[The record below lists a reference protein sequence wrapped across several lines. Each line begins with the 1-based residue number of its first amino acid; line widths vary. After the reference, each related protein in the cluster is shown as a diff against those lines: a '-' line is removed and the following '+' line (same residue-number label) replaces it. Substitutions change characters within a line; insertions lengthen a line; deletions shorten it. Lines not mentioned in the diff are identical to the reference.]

1 MKTAHSI
8 HTVQCLLLGLL
19 SAQAQDQ
26 FGNPNFENGYPVPV
40 VGGEYQDEVTFDSA
54 LPSWTGSIGGVPLD
68 VVIDNG
74 YFFGG
79 AMIEIFGPGWTNMQ
93 PGIIDGNE
101 TVMLQAGG
109 PSPLSGGGNASI
121 SQYGTIPASAMSLQ
135 FKAWSMLT
143 NATLAVTF
151 QGNSLSP
158 VLLSSGESPS
168 GQPYD
173 VYGVDVSAY
182 ARDTGE
188 LEFTDVF
195 EDQGLN
201 GIELDD
207 ITFST
212 TAVTPEPNTLALVVM
227 GGLAL
232 AVRRWRKMR
241 L

>member
-1 MKTAHSI
+1 
-8 HTVQCLLLGLL
+8 
-19 SAQAQDQ
+19 
-26 FGNPNFENGYPVPV
+26 
-40 VGGEYQDEVTFDSA
+40 
-54 LPSWTGSIGGVPLD
+54 
-68 VVIDNG
+68 
-74 YFFGG
+74 
-79 AMIEIFGPGWTNMQ
+79 MIEIFGPGWTNVQ

-109 PSPLSGGGNASI
+109 SSPLSAGGDASI
-121 SQYGTIPASAMSLQ
+121 SQYGQIPATALSLQ
-135 FKAWSMLT
+135 FKAWSMLP
-143 NATLAVTF
+143 NATLAVSF

-158 VLLSSGESPS
+158 VLLSSGQSPS

-173 VYGVDVSAY
+173 VYGVDISAY
-182 ARDTGE
+182 ARHTGE

-195 EDQGLN
+195 DDQGLN

-212 TAVTPEPNTLALVVM
+212 AAVTPEPNTLALAVM

-232 AVRRWRKMR
+232 AARRWRKMR

>member
-1 MKTAHSI
+1 MKTALLVRAFATAAF
-8 HTVQCLLLGLL
+8 TVI
-19 SAQAQDQ
+19 SAQAQEE
-26 FGNPNFENGYPVPV
+26 FGNLNFENGYPVPV
-40 VGGEYQDEVTFDSA
+40 VGGEYEDEVTVESA
-54 LPSWTGSIGGVPLD
+54 LPSWSASIGGVPLD
-68 VVIDNG
+68 VMINNG
-74 YFFGG
+74 YFLGG
-79 AMIEIFGPGWTNMQ
+79 AMIEIFGPGWTNVQ

-109 PSPLSGGGNASI
+109 SSPLSGGGDASI
-121 SQYGTIPASAMSLQ
+121 SQYGEIPATALSLQ
-135 FKAWSMLT
+135 FKAWSMIP
-143 NATLAVTF
+143 NATLAVSF
-151 QGNSLSP
+151 AGNSLSP
-158 VLLSSGESPS
+158 VLLSSGQSTS

-182 ARDTGE
+182 ARHSGE

-195 EDQGLN
+195 DDQGLN

-232 AVRRWRKMR
+232 AARRWRKK
-241 L
+241 